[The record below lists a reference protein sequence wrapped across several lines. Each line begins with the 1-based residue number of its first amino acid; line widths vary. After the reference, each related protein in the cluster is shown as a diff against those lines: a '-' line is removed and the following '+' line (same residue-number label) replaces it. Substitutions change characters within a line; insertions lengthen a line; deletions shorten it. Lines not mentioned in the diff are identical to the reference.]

1 MRLRLRRFASAKWRA
16 GRLAFRRHVTGHR
29 RALIATLLVLA
40 GGGLLL
46 ATLSGRHSDRTPG
59 PSAGPLAGARC
70 DRAPGTGAPRPA
82 GPPAPPGEP
91 VAPPE
96 KPVPSA
102 RPPQEAALRPPPARP
117 PPAPGKPAWLR
128 FAVPAPPTGSRP

>member
-16 GRLAFRRHVTGHR
+16 GRLAYRRHVTGPR

-59 PSAGPLAGARC
+59 PSAA
-70 DRAPGTGAPRPA
+70 RPA
-82 GPPAPPGEP
+82 RPPAPPGEP

-102 RPPQEAALRPPPARP
+102 RPPPEAAVRPAAAA
-117 PPAPGKPAWLR
+117 PAP
-128 FAVPAPPTGSRP
+128 

>member
-46 ATLSGRHSDRTPG
+46 ATLAGRQGDGTRG
-59 PSAGPLAGARC
+59 P
-70 DRAPGTGAPRPA
+70 RAARPA

-102 RPPQEAALRPPPARP
+102 RPPQEAALPPPPAL
-117 PPAPGKPAWLR
+117 PPAGGQP
-128 FAVPAPPTGSRP
+128 